1 MLVEFRVTN
10 FRSICE
16 EQCLSFAASSDKQQ
30 QETHCL
36 DTGRPGVSRLLR
48 SAVIYGA
55 NASGK
60 SNMIFALM
68 TMQLLVLNSTRLLEA
83 QFREQFTPFLL
94 DSDARKA
101 P

>member
-16 EQCLSFAASSDKQQ
+16 EQCLNFAASSDKQHR
-30 QETHCL
+30 ETHCL

-60 SNMIFALM
+60 SNLIFALM
-68 TMQLLVLNSTRLLEA
+68 TMQQLVLNSTRLLEN
-83 QFREQFTPFLL
+83 QFRAAVH
-94 DSDARKA
+94 SVHARRHL
-101 P
+101 